1 MLRTP
6 AVLHL
11 TNAWVV
17 TADAVQ
23 EQSSVTIR
31 DGFIVAIGAACPRDA
46 TEVDLGGQ
54 LLMPGVVDLHC
65 DAIEKEVEPRPKVP
79 FPLPFAVV
87 QSDRRNAAAGI
98 TTIYHSIS
106 FASGE
111 LGVRNVATAGEL
123 VRAIHAHNRYALVDN
138 RAHCRFEVT
147 DGDAAPVIA
156 GLIAD
161 GQADLLSLM
170 DHSPGQGQFRK
181 PEDYIAY
188 LGRTYHIPEAEAAVI
203 TERKLAARAPAWERA
218 RELAT
223 TAKEAGVAIASH
235 DDDSPARVAEMI
247 ALGVSISEFP
257 TDLATA
263 RAARGAGIS
272 VLVGA
277 PNALRGRSQG
287 GHLRAEDAVRAGA
300 ADCLCADYA
309 PATMLPAA
317 LKLVEVGALDLP
329 GAAAVIA
336 SNPARAAGLADR
348 GRIAPGLRADLVAV
362 DARPGRQ
369 HATATWSAGR
379 LAYRS
384 EYPA

>member
-1 MLRTP
+1 MLKSPT
-6 AVLHL
+6 AFHL

-17 TADAVQ
+17 TPDAVQ
-23 EQSSVTIR
+23 ERSSVTIR
-31 DGFIVAIGAACPRDA
+31 DGFIVAVGGDCPRNMH
-46 TEVDLGGQ
+46 ELDLGGQ
-54 LLMPGVVDLHC
+54 LLMPGIVDLHC

-79 FPLPFAVV
+79 FPLPFAVT
-87 QSDRRNAAAGI
+87 QCDRRNAAAGI
-98 TTIYHSIS
+98 TTIYHSVS

-111 LGVRNVATAGEL
+111 LGVRSVATAGDL
-123 VRAIHAHNRYALVDN
+123 VRAIRAHNPHGLVDN
-138 RAHCRFEVT
+138 RTHCRFEVT

-156 GLIAD
+156 ALID
-161 GQADLLSLM
+161 DDMVDLLSLM
-170 DHSPGQGQFRK
+170 DHSPGQGQFRR

-188 LGRTYHIPEAEAAVI
+188 LGRTYHIPAAEAAVI
-203 TERKLAARAPAWERA
+203 TQRKLAGRGPAWERA
-218 RELAT
+218 RDLAT
-223 TAKEAGVAIASH
+223 TALKAGVPIASH

-257 TDLATA
+257 TDIDTAHAA
-263 RAARGAGIS
+263 RAAGIS

-287 GHLRAEDAVRAGA
+287 GHLRAEDALRAGA

-309 PATMLPAA
+309 PAAMLPAA
-317 LKLVEVGALDLP
+317 LRLVDIGVLDLP
-329 GAAAVIA
+329 RAAAVVA

-362 DARPGRQ
+362 DARPGRH
-369 HATATWSAGR
+369 HATATWVVGR

-384 EYPA
+384 EYPT

>member
-1 MLRTP
+1 MLKSP
-6 AVLHL
+6 SFFHL
-11 TNAWVV
+11 NNAWVV
-17 TADAVQ
+17 TPEAVQ
-23 EQSSVTIR
+23 EQSSVTVR
-31 DGFIVAIGAACPRDA
+31 DGFVVAVGGACPRDA
-46 TEVDLGGQ
+46 NEIDLGGQ

-65 DAIEKEVEPRPKVP
+65 DAIEKEVEPRPMVP

-98 TTIYHSIS
+98 TTIYHGIS

-123 VRAIHAHNRYALVDN
+123 IRAIHAHNRHALVDN

-156 GLIAD
+156 ALIAD
-161 GQADLLSLM
+161 GMVDLLSLM

-203 TERKLAARAPAWERA
+203 TERKLAARAPSWERA
-218 RELAT
+218 RDLTT
-223 TAKEAGVAIASH
+223 TARDAGVAIASH

-263 RAARGAGIS
+263 KAARSAGIS

-287 GHLRAEDAVRAGA
+287 GHLRAEDAVRARA

-336 SNPARAAGLADR
+336 TNPARAAGLADR

-362 DARPGRQ
+362 DARPGRH
-369 HATATWSAGR
+369 HATATWSGGR